1 MNEPAQLRVQV
12 AQDVREKFKIACLT
26 NGVTM
31 SDQVVDMINDWLSDP
46 DAERNDQH
54 VPETEI
60 AEVSVADDK
69 TKEGNAELLER
80 ICKMLVT
87 QSTHIGIALRSL
99 STHEQVE
106 ASGQINGQ
114 RHEKLVK
121 AIGTIS
127 DSVTAYNATS
137 QERLFAAIETR
148 RSNWRWMGG
157 AAGLGIFVLCAL
169 QWAVA
174 GHFPGRWLAVR
185 MAGADTQWQAAQLL
199 AGNGSLFHSELMA
212 ETKAMLDD
220 PDFRSRYG
228 QCIDRAKA
236 STRPVRCVLTMAPLV
251 TPH

>member
-1 MNEPAQLRVQV
+1 MNEPAQFRVQV
-12 AQDVREKFKIACLT
+12 APDVREKFKIACLT
-26 NGVTM
+26 SGVTM
-31 SDQVVDMINDWLSDP
+31 SDQVGDLINGWLSDP
-46 DAERNDQH
+46 GAERNGQH
-54 VPETEI
+54 VPVAEI
-60 AEVSVADDK
+60 AQVNDADEK
-69 TKEGNAELLER
+69 SREGNAELFDR
-80 ICKMLVT
+80 IGDMLVT

-99 STHEQVE
+99 ATREQVE

-114 RHEKLVK
+114 RHDKLVK

-127 DSVTAYNATS
+127 DRVIADVATS

-148 RSNWRWMGG
+148 RSDWRWMGG
-157 AAGLGIFVLCAL
+157 AAAFGMFVLCTL
-169 QWAVA
+169 LWAVA

-220 PDFRSRYG
+220 PDFRGRYG

-236 STRPVRCVLTMAPLV
+236 STRPVRCVLTLAPLV
-251 TPH
+251 TRH